1 MSGSIDEVT
10 KDVFV
15 ARGTAVNW
23 VILREGDELTLV
35 DGGFPGDLKKVLSS
49 IEEIG
54 HSPSDVRAG
63 LGTHAHVDHIGAFE
77 YFTAELGVPVY
88 MSAIDA
94 YHAHTGDFEQATPL
108 DLAKRIFDPR
118 MLPWLLSI
126 SMVGGAS
133 HPTLS
138 VVHSLDMGAALDVPG
153 RPVPVSCSGHSSG
166 HTAFHLPGAGV
177 VLAGDALA
185 TGHPLS
191 PLKGPQLLPDF
202 FAADADEA
210 VRELDNL
217 AGLAAD
223 ILVCGHGEPWKG
235 TPADAVDLARSLHE
249 A

>member
-1 MSGSIDEVT
+1 MSGNIDEVT

-15 ARGTAVNW
+15 VRGTAVNW
-23 VILREGDELTLV
+23 VILREGDALTLV

-54 HSPSDVRAG
+54 HSPSDVKAV
-63 LGTHAHVDHIGAFE
+63 LGTHAHVDHVGAFD
-77 YFTAELGVPVY
+77 YFASELGVPVY

-94 YHAHTGDFEQATPL
+94 YHAQTGDFEQATPF
-108 DLAKRIFDPR
+108 DLVKRILNPR

-126 SMVGGAS
+126 STVGGAS

-138 VVHSLDMGAALDVPG
+138 AVRSLDMGKALDVPG

-177 VLAGDALA
+177 LLAGDALA

-191 PLKGPQLLPDF
+191 PLNGPQLLPDY
-202 FAADADEA
+202 FAANPDEA

-235 TPADAVDLARSLHE
+235 TPTEAVDLARSLHE

>member
-10 KDVFV
+10 EGVFV
-15 ARGTAVNW
+15 VRGTAVNW
-23 VILREGDELTLV
+23 VILREGDALTLV

-54 HSPSDVRAG
+54 HSPSDVQAV
-63 LGTHAHVDHIGAFE
+63 LGTHAHVDHVGAFD
-77 YFTAELGVPVY
+77 YFASELGVPVY

-94 YHAHTGDFEQATPL
+94 YHAQTGDFEQATPF
-108 DLAKRIFDPR
+108 DLVKRILNPR

-126 SMVGGAS
+126 STVGGAS

-138 VVHSLDMGAALDVPG
+138 AVRSLDMGKALDVPG

-177 VLAGDALA
+177 LLAGDALA

-191 PLKGPQLLPDF
+191 PLNGPQLLPDY
-202 FAADADEA
+202 FAANPDEA

-235 TPADAVDLARSLHE
+235 TPAEAVDLARSLHE